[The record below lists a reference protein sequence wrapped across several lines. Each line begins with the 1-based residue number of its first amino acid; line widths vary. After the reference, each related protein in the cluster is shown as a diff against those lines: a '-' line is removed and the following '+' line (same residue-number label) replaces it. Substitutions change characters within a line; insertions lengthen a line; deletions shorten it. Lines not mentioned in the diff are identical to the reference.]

1 MTAVLLTAVYSYL
14 LGSIPFGYL
23 LIRAFHGKD
32 IRTTGSGNIG
42 ATNVARTSPALGA
55 ITLGLDALKGVG
67 AVLLTERLF
76 PNQIVLAA
84 LAGFMAIA
92 GHVFPVW
99 LRFRGGKGV
108 ATGLGSFVVLVP
120 KTVLVMIGIFL
131 AIFVAFRYVSLASIL
146 AVTLF
151 PLIAWILN
159 QYATPPQML
168 ALLVASS
175 LLIVVKHHA
184 NIRRLLA
191 HTEPRFR
198 WSRG

>member
-1 MTAVLLTAVYSYL
+1 
-14 LGSIPFGYL
+14 
-23 LIRAFHGKD
+23 
-32 IRTTGSGNIG
+32 
-42 ATNVARTSPALGA
+42 
-55 ITLGLDALKGVG
+55 
-67 AVLLTERLF
+67 
-76 PNQIVLAA
+76 
-84 LAGFMAIA
+84 
-92 GHVFPVW
+92 
-99 LRFRGGKGV
+99 
-108 ATGLGSFVVLVP
+108 
-120 KTVLVMIGIFL
+120 
-131 AIFVAFRYVSLASIL
+131 
-146 AVTLF
+146 VTLF